1 MAIRLPPSSPY
12 VRARFVRGGD
22 HMLKTDKERVIAEL
36 AERLKE
42 TETLVVTDYRGLTT
56 SDLAELRAQLRKHG
70 ASFSIVKNT
79 LAKRAAEE
87 AGATNLLEL
96 FEGPT
101 AIAFLESD
109 CDPIGVAKVL
119 GDTAKATK
127 ILSIRGGVLQGSEVR
142 ADQIAEIAKLPPEEV
157 LRAQL
162 VGAIAA
168 APTAIVGLFT
178 APLRDVVG
186 VLDARIK

>member
-1 MAIRLPPSSPY
+1 
-12 VRARFVRGGD
+12 
-22 HMLKTDKERVIAEL
+22 MLKTDKERVVAEL

-42 TETLVVTDYRGLTT
+42 TETLIVIDYRGLTVN
-56 SDLAELRAQLRKHG
+56 DLAELRAKLRQHG
-70 ASFSIVKNT
+70 ARFSIVKNT

-87 AGATNLLEL
+87 AGASNLLGYL
-96 FEGPT
+96 EGPT

-109 CDPIGVAKVL
+109 GDPVGVAKVL

-127 ILSIRGGVLQGSEVR
+127 VMSIRGGVLQGSEIR
-142 ADQIAEIAKLPPEEV
+142 AEQIAELAKLPPAEV

-178 APLRDVVG
+178 APLRDLVG
-186 VLDARIK
+186 VLDARVKQLESEDQ

>member
-1 MAIRLPPSSPY
+1 
-12 VRARFVRGGD
+12 
-22 HMLKTDKERVIAEL
+22 MLKTDKERVIAEL

-42 TETLVVTDYRGLTT
+42 TETLIVTDYRGLTT
-56 SDLAELRAQLRKHG
+56 GDLAELRAQLRKYG
-70 ASFSIVKNT
+70 ARFSVVKNT

-109 CDPIGVAKVL
+109 GDPVGLAKVL

-127 ILSIRGGVLQGSEVR
+127 ILSVRGGVLQGSEVR
-142 ADQIAEIAKLPPEEV
+142 ADQISELAKLPPAEV

-168 APTAIVGLFT
+168 APTAIVGLFA
-178 APLRDVVG
+178 APLRDLVG
-186 VLDARIK
+186 VLDARINQLESQDQ

>member
-1 MAIRLPPSSPY
+1 
-12 VRARFVRGGD
+12 
-22 HMLKTDKERVIAEL
+22 MLKTDKERVIAEL
-36 AERLKE
+36 ASRLKE
-42 TETLVVTDYRGLTT
+42 TETMIVTDYRGLTT
-56 SDLAELRAQLRKHG
+56 SELAALRIQLRKCG
-70 ASFSIVKNT
+70 ASFTVVKNT

-96 FEGPT
+96 LEGPT

-109 CDPIGVAKVL
+109 GDPVGVAKVI
-119 GDTAKATK
+119 GDTAKTTK
-127 ILSIRGGVLQGSEVR
+127 ILSVRGGVLQGSQIR
-142 ADQIAEIAKLPPEEV
+142 AEQIANLAKLPPTDV

-178 APLRDVVG
+178 APLRDLVG
-186 VLDARIK
+186 VLDARIKQLESQ

>member
-1 MAIRLPPSSPY
+1 
-12 VRARFVRGGD
+12 
-22 HMLKTDKERVIAEL
+22 MLKTDKERVIAEL

-56 SDLAELRAQLRKHG
+56 SDLAVLRAQLRKYG
-70 ASFSIVKNT
+70 AHFSIVKNT

-96 FEGPT
+96 LEGPT

-109 CDPIGVAKVL
+109 GDPVGVAKVL
-119 GDTAKATK
+119 EDTAKATK
-127 ILSIRGGVLQGSEVR
+127 ILSVRGGVLQGSEVR
-142 ADQIAEIAKLPPEEV
+142 ADQIAELAKLPPTEV

-178 APLRDVVG
+178 APLRDLVG
-186 VLDARIK
+186 VLDARINQLESQDQ

>member
-1 MAIRLPPSSPY
+1 
-12 VRARFVRGGD
+12 
-22 HMLKTDKERVIAEL
+22 MLKTDKERVIAEL

-42 TETLVVTDYRGLTT
+42 TETLIVTDYRGLTT
-56 SDLAELRAQLRKHG
+56 GDLANLRAQLRKCG
-70 ASFSIVKNT
+70 ARFSVVKNT

-87 AGATNLLEL
+87 AGASNLLEL
-96 FEGPT
+96 LEGPT

-109 CDPIGVAKVL
+109 GDAVGLAKVL
-119 GDTAKATK
+119 VDTAKATK
-127 ILSIRGGVLQGSEVR
+127 VLGIRGGVLQGSEIH
-142 ADQIAEIAKLPPEEV
+142 AEQIAGLAKLPPAEV

-178 APLRDVVG
+178 APLRDLVG
-186 VLDARIK
+186 VLDARVKQLESEDQ

>member
-1 MAIRLPPSSPY
+1 
-12 VRARFVRGGD
+12 
-22 HMLKTDKERVIAEL
+22 MLKTDKERVIAEL

-56 SDLAELRAQLRKHG
+56 SDLAELRTQLRKYG
-70 ASFSIVKNT
+70 ARFSIVKNT

-96 FEGPT
+96 LEGPT

-109 CDPIGVAKVL
+109 GDPVGVAKVL

-127 ILSIRGGVLQGSEVR
+127 ILSVRGGVLQGSDVR
-142 ADQIAEIAKLPPEEV
+142 ADQIAELAKLPPADV
-157 LRAQL
+157 LHAQ
-162 VGAIAA
+162 VVAAIAA

-178 APLRDVVG
+178 APLRDLVG
-186 VLDARIK
+186 VLDARVKQLESQDQ

>member
-1 MAIRLPPSSPY
+1 
-12 VRARFVRGGD
+12 
-22 HMLKTDKERVIAEL
+22 MLKTDKERVIAEL
-36 AERLKE
+36 AERLKK

-56 SDLAELRAQLRKHG
+56 SDLAELRTQLRKHG
-70 ASFSIVKNT
+70 ARFSIVKNT
-79 LAKRAAEE
+79 LAKRAAKE

-109 CDPIGVAKVL
+109 GDPVGVAKVL

-127 ILSIRGGVLQGSEVR
+127 ILSVRGGVLQGSEVR
-142 ADQIAEIAKLPPEEV
+142 ADQIVELAKLPPEEV

-178 APLRDVVG
+178 APLRDLVG
-186 VLDARIK
+186 VLDARVQQLESQDQ

>member
-1 MAIRLPPSSPY
+1 
-12 VRARFVRGGD
+12 
-22 HMLKTDKERVIAEL
+22 MLQTDKERVIAEL

-109 CDPIGVAKVL
+109 GDPIGVAKVL

-186 VLDARIK
+186 VLDARIKQLESQDQ

>member
-1 MAIRLPPSSPY
+1 
-12 VRARFVRGGD
+12 
-22 HMLKTDKERVIAEL
+22 MLKTDKERVITEL

-70 ASFSIVKNT
+70 ARFSIVKNT
-79 LAKRAAEE
+79 LAKRAAKE

-96 FEGPT
+96 LEGPT

-109 CDPIGVAKVL
+109 GDPVGVAKVL
-119 GDTAKATK
+119 RDTAKATK
-127 ILSIRGGVLQGSEVR
+127 ILSVRGGVLQGSEIR
-142 ADQIAEIAKLPPEEV
+142 ADQIAELATLPPAEV

-178 APLRDVVG
+178 APLRDLVG
-186 VLDARIK
+186 VLDARVKQLESQDQ

>member
-1 MAIRLPPSSPY
+1 
-12 VRARFVRGGD
+12 
-22 HMLKTDKERVIAEL
+22 MLKTDKERVIAEL

-42 TETLVVTDYRGLTT
+42 TETLVITDYRGLTT

-70 ASFSIVKNT
+70 ARFSIVKNT

-87 AGATNLLEL
+87 AGASNLLGYL
-96 FEGPT
+96 EGPT

-109 CDPIGVAKVL
+109 GDPVGVAKVL

-127 ILSIRGGVLQGSEVR
+127 VLSIRGGVLQG
-142 ADQIAEIAKLPPEEV
+142 AEIRAEQFAELAKLPPADV

-162 VGAIAA
+162 VGAISA

-178 APLRDVVG
+178 APLRDLVG
-186 VLDARIK
+186 VLDARVKQLESEDS

>member
-1 MAIRLPPSSPY
+1 
-12 VRARFVRGGD
+12 
-22 HMLKTDKERVIAEL
+22 MLKTDKERVIAEL
-36 AERLKE
+36 AERLKK
-42 TETLVVTDYRGLTT
+42 TETLVVTDYRGLST
-56 SDLAELRAQLRKHG
+56 SDLAELRARLRKCG
-70 ASFSIVKNT
+70 ARFSVVKNT

-87 AGATNLLEL
+87 AGASNLLDL
-96 FEGPT
+96 LEGPT

-109 CDPIGVAKVL
+109 GDPVGLAKVL

-127 ILSIRGGVLQGSEVR
+127 VLSVRGGVLQGSEIR
-142 ADQIAEIAKLPPEEV
+142 AEQIADLAKLPSTEV

-178 APLRDVVG
+178 APLRDLVG
-186 VLDARIK
+186 VLDARVKQLESEDQE

>member
-1 MAIRLPPSSPY
+1 
-12 VRARFVRGGD
+12 
-22 HMLKTDKERVIAEL
+22 MLKTDKERVIAEL

-70 ASFSIVKNT
+70 AGFSIVKNT
-79 LAKRAAEE
+79 LAKRAAKE

-96 FEGPT
+96 LEGPT

-109 CDPIGVAKVL
+109 GDPVGVAKVL
-119 GDTAKATK
+119 VDTAKKTK
-127 ILSIRGGVLQGSEVR
+127 ILSVRGGVLQGSEVR
-142 ADQIAEIAKLPPEEV
+142 ADQIAELAKLPSEEV

-178 APLRDVVG
+178 APLRDLVG
-186 VLDARIK
+186 VLDARVKQLESQDQ